1 MVRSVEP
8 SVSHKRLEGFFF
20 CMLFGQQF
28 ARPKDRG
35 LSSRRVFGPLSK
47 GGHSCQWRYDEGDG
61 CFMAIG
67 TSLPSAL
74 SSGRR
79 IVHAPGH
86 QGFTNVSESG
96 WGGVRWCP
104 SKTPRRCDILGALLY
119 IKVCSYQSAITS
131 LMPVMSMRTTLKS
144 G

>member
-47 GGHSCQWRYDEGDG
+47 GGTHANGAMTKVMGASWQLARPFLLLCLLAAVLS
-61 CFMAIG
+61 MPLAIKG
-67 TSLPSAL
+67 SQMYRGP
-74 SSGRR
+74 
-79 IVHAPGH
+79 
-86 QGFTNVSESG
+86 
-96 WGGVRWCP
+96 
-104 SKTPRRCDILGALLY
+104 
-119 IKVCSYQSAITS
+119 
-131 LMPVMSMRTTLKS
+131 
-144 G
+144 